1 MNNGQVP
8 MNQASMNQASMNNNG
23 AELFENKPNASS
35 GRFDVFEALD
45 QLEDCIADSPR
56 IPLSGR
62 NLVSE
67 DELLDQL
74 DAIRLSLPSAFQEAA
89 QLIQQRDE
97 ILTEAELYA
106 QEIVSTAEKQA
117 AAILNDMTIIRQA
130 EQQAQQVRS
139 QVEQECAALRS
150 KTLSEIEQ
158 LQMQARREWEQ
169 MREDAITECQGIQQD
184 ADSYAEQVLSRM
196 ERQFAEML
204 GVLQNGRQQLY
215 NKQQRLLD
223 ADPARR
229 DVPNAPSI
237 DAYGAPDP
245 RGPRQAPPGP
255 PMGNP
260 VSNHPSAHRPIA
272 PLQPQP
278 RNPRLRR

>member
-1 MNNGQVP
+1 MLRQDPPLNNHPSNNAQRNGQVP
-8 MNQASMNQASMNNNG
+8 MSEDAA
-23 AELFENKPNASS
+23 LFEGKPNASS
-35 GRFDVFEALD
+35 GRFDILEALN
-45 QLEDCIADSPR
+45 QLEDCILDSPR

-74 DAIRLSLPSAFQEAA
+74 DAVRLNLPSAFQEAA

-97 ILTEAELYA
+97 ILTEAEQYA

-117 AAILNDMTIIRQA
+117 AAILSDMTIIRQA
-130 EQQAQQVRS
+130 ELQAQQMRS

-150 KTLSEIEQ
+150 RTLAEIEQ
-158 LQMQARREWEQ
+158 LQQQARREWEE
-169 MREDAITECQGIQQD
+169 MRQDAIAECQGIQQD
-184 ADSYAEQVLSRM
+184 ADNYAEQVLSRM

-215 NKQQRLLD
+215 TKQQRLVD
-223 ADPARR
+223 ADPSRR
-229 DVPNAPSI
+229 DMAAPPADS
-237 DAYGAPDP
+237 YGAPDP
-245 RGPRQAPPGP
+245 RQQRQVPPAP

-260 VSNHPSAHRPIA
+260 HRPIA